1 MAKPAKAKSYTQAIS
16 KGLGALARDPVIA
29 CVLDE
34 LGRLEKIRNE
44 VYDAYLLGD
53 MVAAEQYKKYN
64 QRFTDTFSKFLM
76 ALRDRGQ
83 NDNKKQSGLTSRQKF
98 LVGIPD
104 EPED

>member
-1 MAKPAKAKSYTQAIS
+1 MAKPAKAKSYTTQIAKS
-16 KGLGALARDPVIA
+16 LGELALDPVVA

-44 VYDAYLLGD
+44 VYDSYLLGN

-64 QRFTDTFSKFLM
+64 QRFTDTYSKFLL

-83 NDNKKQSGLTSRQKF
+83 SDKKQSGLTSRQKF
-98 LVGIPD
+98 LVGMPD
-104 EPED
+104 EKEEG